1 MVELA
6 TLQAVSYIM
15 GSLGVFVAAVYYV
28 LNIQNNRR
36 NQQQQLETRQAQ
48 LFMQIYSRFDDPDW
62 MRNWAEVV
70 RQWEWTDYD
79 DWHSKYSPEE
89 NIEASVMYG
98 SIAAYFEGIGVL
110 VYRKLIDVE
119 QVADLMARNITIF
132 WEKMGPIIKE
142 RRVRY
147 NNEYVWEWNEWLY
160 KEIKKHQIN
169 RKPAYLLN

>member
-1 MVELA
+1 MIELN
-6 TLQAVSYIM
+6 TIFTFIQASALIVGVAYYIQ
-15 GSLGVFVAAVYYV
+15 
-28 LNIQNNRR
+28 NIQNNLR
-36 NQQQQLETRQAQ
+36 NQRQQLETRQAQ
-48 LFMQIYSRFDDPDW
+48 LFMQVYSRFNDPDW
-62 MRNWAEVV
+62 MRSWAGVV

-79 DWHSKYSPEE
+79 DWHSKYSPEK

-110 VYRKLIDVE
+110 VYRKLIDLE
-119 QVADLMARNITIF
+119 HVADLMSRNVTIF

-160 KEIKKHQIN
+160 KEIKNHQTK
-169 RKPAYLLN
+169 RKPAYLMN